1 MQTDKLNAW
10 LNQQRISNKLK
21 IKKKSYQDL
30 KQWKFKEKL
39 IHHKKNNFFSIRPFL
54 FSLKTKK
61 WFQPL
66 IIQKEQ
72 GILGIIKKKIKDTN
86 YYLLQSKIEPGNIN
100 GVQISPTVQATKS
113 NYLRKHKGKKTVFLD
128 YFLNKKNVKVLSS
141 LKLSEQ
147 GSRFLDKKNKNILIE
162 VNNFPKKLKKNFC
175 WLTTQNI
182 KYLISKKNI
191 INMDTISVF
200 SSVIKKNYFDI
211 PINTKKDL
219 KSKYDKFNDKFYLK
233 RYPITFKKLKK
244 WKITNFSIYDL
255 SKEFFTIFFINVKA
269 NSREVKSW
277 EQPIVSDHKISL
289 NGFLTCKINKTTH
302 YLLKIISEAG
312 RNQPVYTSTISEKN
326 HNFKSSKKLD
336 YKSLFISK
344 NYLLDI
350 INSDEGGR
358 FLKNETRNIICEVKD
373 HKKIQIKD
381 NFIWASH
388 NQMIELISQNKMS
401 IEARN
406 LFASYNIDKIK

>member
-30 KQWKFKEKL
+30 KQWKFEEKL

-162 VNNFPKKLKKNFC
+162 VNNFP
-175 WLTTQNI
+175 
-182 KYLISKKNI
+182 
-191 INMDTISVF
+191 
-200 SSVIKKNYFDI
+200 
-211 PINTKKDL
+211 
-219 KSKYDKFNDKFYLK
+219 
-233 RYPITFKKLKK
+233 
-244 WKITNFSIYDL
+244 
-255 SKEFFTIFFINVKA
+255 
-269 NSREVKSW
+269 
-277 EQPIVSDHKISL
+277 
-289 NGFLTCKINKTTH
+289 
-302 YLLKIISEAG
+302 
-312 RNQPVYTSTISEKN
+312 
-326 HNFKSSKKLD
+326 
-336 YKSLFISK
+336 
-344 NYLLDI
+344 
-350 INSDEGGR
+350 
-358 FLKNETRNIICEVKD
+358 
-373 HKKIQIKD
+373 
-381 NFIWASH
+381 
-388 NQMIELISQNKMS
+388 
-401 IEARN
+401 
-406 LFASYNIDKIK
+406 

>member
-10 LNQQRISNKLK
+10 LNQQRNSNKLK

-39 IHHKKNNFFSIRPFL
+39 IHHKKNNFFSIKPFL
-54 FSLKTKK
+54 FSQKTKK

-72 GILGIIKKKIKDTN
+72 GILGIIKKKVKDTN

-113 NYLRKHKGKKTVFLD
+113 NYLRKHKGKKTIFLD
-128 YFLNKKNVKVLSS
+128 YFLNKKNVKILSS

-162 VNNFPKKLKKNFC
+162 VNKFPKKLKKNFC
-175 WLTTQNI
+175 WLTAQNI

-219 KSKYDKFNDKFYLK
+219 KSKYNKFNNKFYQK
-233 RYPITFKKLKK
+233 KYPITFKNLKK

-255 SKEFFTIFFINVKA
+255 NKDFFSIFFIDVKA

-277 EQPIVSDHKISL
+277 EQPIVSDHEISL
-289 NGFLTCKINKTTH
+289 NGFLTCKINDTTH

-358 FLKNETRNIICEVKD
+358 FLKNQTRNIICEVKD
-373 HKKIQIKD
+373 YKKIQIKD

-388 NQMIELISQNKMS
+388 NQMIELISQNKMT

-406 LFASYNIDKIK
+406 LFASYNIDKIR